1 MSKKY
6 IPVENKLPVGPKKKN
21 FEDLTAES
29 KWSRVYYE
37 NNPDKRQQKLK
48 RQAEYY
54 IENRGKIVKRKK
66 RKGGEQLLK
75 AIKILGGKCAAC
87 GELFNSNLKRS
98 NLEIHHW
105 YYDDKDL
112 KIKQRYGVVMTPNV
126 RHVLKMAKNV
136 KNSKKKFTLFC
147 HQCHMIETYAHQDER
162 KTRSIFSW
170 LITNKHL
177 DSLTRSGIIVDDSD
191 IFHLEAIKCPTEGEE
206 EVQIIVREW
215 N

>member
-6 IPVENKLPVGPKKKN
+6 ISVENKLPVGPKKKN

-75 AIKILGGKCAAC
+75 SIKILGGKCAAC
-87 GELFNSNLKRS
+87 EELFNPNLKRS

-126 RHVLKMAKNV
+126 RHVLKMAKNGI
-136 KNSKKKFTLFC
+136 NPRKKFALLC
-147 HQCHMIETYAHQDER
+147 NQCHLIETFIRQNQKKAWLMLQ
-162 KTRSIFSW
+162 W
-170 LITNKHL
+170 LIENKIL
-177 DSLTRSGIIVDDSD
+177 DVDTID
-191 IFHLEAIKCPTEGEE
+191 AGK
-206 EVQIIVREW
+206 